1 MFSMEESK
9 KRIAMLRAKRE
20 FLENA
25 FSSDCFHK
33 NDEDL
38 KLIGF
43 SSIDAFLVELILM
56 IKGLK
61 KSQL

>member
-1 MFSMEESK
+1 MDERN
-9 KRIAMLRAKRE
+9 KRTAMLRAKRE
-20 FLENA
+20 FLEKV

-38 KLIGF
+38 KMIDV
-43 SSIDAFLVELILM
+43 SSIDSFFSKIK
-56 IKGLK
+56 IDDKGLK

>member
-1 MFSMEESK
+1 M
-9 KRIAMLRAKRE
+9 KRTAMLRAKRE
-20 FLENA
+20 SLEKA

-38 KLIGF
+38 KLIGVA
-43 SSIDAFLVELILM
+43 SMILCLVKLEFM
-56 IKGLK
+56 IKGMK